1 MILEIKTQYF
11 TLGNAAYKLFSI
23 IGRSSL
29 ETPLGERLFFYFPQL
44 SKNVVCEFVFFIIN
58 QFVLKYF
65 VIF

>member
-23 IGRSSL
+23 IGRSNL

-44 SKNVVCEFVFFIIN
+44 SKNVVCEVFF
-58 QFVLKYF
+58 YYY
-65 VIF
+65 